1 MKRILRYFL
10 YVTVGITGATVLVIE
25 VTAVRILSPHFG
37 SSLYVLSSVLTVILG
52 ALSVGYYVGGRISDR
67 LPMHRYLFAI
77 IALSGVMVLVSEYI
91 SLISLSSS
99 FGQTFSPIFGPLL
112 FGMGLFFVPSFLL
125 GIVSP
130 YIIKLQSI
138 SVSQNEIGEVVGITF
153 FWGTFGS
160 ILGSLL
166 TGFVFVPFL
175 GINTTIVSTGI
186 VLVGLG
192 ILGMYTVHAFLRNS
206 ETHNFSVLS
215 QKQTYFVLSVLLV
228 TTLLFALIRLHING
242 SPKSQTIIYQAEGL
256 YSQLTVNEIK
266 SQKSTIR
273 LLKQD
278 TNHSSATTMDS
289 YDLTAGYAQF
299 AEFYPL
305 LKPDTKDFFMI
316 GAGSYSIP
324 RTLVARNP
332 DIQVTVSEIEPSLLE
347 LAQTYFD
354 VQDIS
359 RIHTD
364 FVDARVFL
372 AESTTTYD
380 VIFGD
385 AFITDHSVPAH
396 LVTYEFF
403 DEVKR
408 SLTPEGVFM
417 LNFIGKLDGEAPT
430 LTGSLLKTI
439 TGIFPNTKVY
449 AFNKKSP
456 SQLQNLM
463 VVSRSGSK
471 PIDLGESEIIMSY
484 GRRTL
489 VKDMEIP
496 TSQFDAENEYVLTDN
511 RSPVEYLILK

>member
-1 MKRILRYFL
+1 MKRALRYFL
-10 YVTVGITGATVLVIE
+10 YATVGITGAAVLVIE

-52 ALSVGYYVGGRISDR
+52 ALSIGYYVGGRISDR
-67 LPMHRYLFAI
+67 LPMHWYLFAL

-91 SLISLSSS
+91 SLISLTSNAHS
-99 FGQTFSPIFGPLL
+99 FSPIWGPLL
-112 FGMGLFFVPSFLL
+112 FGTGLFFVPSFLL

-138 SVSQNEIGEVVGITF
+138 TVPQSEIGEVVGITF

-186 VLVGLG
+186 VLVILG
-192 ILGMYTVHAFLRNS
+192 ILGMYTAQTLSRNG
-206 ETHNFSVLS
+206 ETHSFPALS
-215 QKQTYFVLSVLLV
+215 QRQTYFVLFVLLI
-228 TTLLFALIRLHING
+228 TTLFFALIRLHINS
-242 SPKSQTIIYQAEGL
+242 SPKSQTTVYQSEGL
-256 YSQLTVNEIK
+256 YSQLTISEIK

-278 TNHSSATTMDS
+278 TNRSSATTMDS
-289 YDLTAGYAQF
+289 YNLSAGYAQF

-354 VQDIS
+354 VHDVS

-364 FVDARVFL
+364 FIDARVL
-372 AESTTTYD
+372 LTQSTTTYD

-396 LVTYEFF
+396 LATYEFF
-403 DEVKR
+403 DEVKK
-408 SLTPEGVFM
+408 SLTPDGIFM
-417 LNFIGKLDGEAPT
+417 LNFIGRLDGRAPT
-430 LTGSLLKTI
+430 LTGSLIKTI
-439 TGIFPNTKVY
+439 MSIFPNTKIY
-449 AFNKKSP
+449 AFNTENP
-456 SQLQNLM
+456 TVLQNFM
-463 VVSRSGSK
+463 VVSRNGSK
-471 PIDLGESEIIMSY
+471 PIDLSNEEVTAALGKKLS
-484 GRRTL
+484 
-489 VKDMEIP
+489 VNDMEIQTP
-496 TSQFDAENEYVLTDN
+496 RFDMANEYTLTDDH
-511 RSPVEYLILK
+511 SPIEYLILR

>member
-1 MKRILRYFL
+1 MKQWILRYFL
-10 YVTVGITGATVLVIE
+10 YATVGITGGAVLIIE
-25 VTAVRILSPHFG
+25 VIAVRMLSPHFG
-37 SSLYVLSSVLTVILG
+37 SSLYVLSSVLTIILG
-52 ALSVGYYVGGRISDR
+52 ALSVGYYVGGRVSDR
-67 LPMHRYLFAI
+67 LPAHRYLFAI
-77 IALSGVMVLVSEYI
+77 IALSGVMVLASEYI
-91 SLISLSSS
+91 ALASLSSFS
-99 FGQTFSPIFGPLL
+99 KDFSPIFGPLI
-112 FGMGLFFVPSFLL
+112 FGMGLFFIPSLLL

-130 YIIKLQSI
+130 YVIKLQSI
-138 SVSQNEIGEVVGITF
+138 SVSANEIGEVVGITF

-175 GINTTIVSTGI
+175 GISTSIISTGI
-186 VLVGLG
+186 VLAGLG
-192 ILGMYTVHAFLRNS
+192 ILGMYMTSILTDSGKTRSFQTVS
-206 ETHNFSVLS
+206 K
-215 QKQTYFVLSVLLV
+215 KQTYFILFILLA
-228 TTLLFALIRLHING
+228 TTILFALIRLSMND
-242 SPKSQTIIYQAEGL
+242 SAKSQTIIYQSEGL
-256 YSQLTVNEIK
+256 YSRLTINEIK
-266 SQKSTIR
+266 SQKSTVRI
-273 LLKQD
+273 LKQD
-278 TNHSSATTMDS
+278 TNHSSATTMNS

-354 VQDIS
+354 LQDIS

-364 FVDARVFL
+364 FVDARMLL
-372 AESTTTYD
+372 ARSTTTYD

-396 LVTYEFF
+396 LVTHEFF
-403 DEVKR
+403 NEIKH
-408 SLTPEGVFM
+408 SLKPDGISM
-417 LNFIGKLDGEAPT
+417 LNFIGRLDGTAPT

-449 AFNKKSP
+449 AFNKKLP
-456 SQLQNLM
+456 SQLQNIM
-463 VVSRSGSK
+463 VISRNGSK
-471 PIDLGESEIIMSY
+471 PIDLGGSEISLAY
-484 GRRTL
+484 GRRIP
-489 VKDMEIP
+489 VEDMEISM
-496 TSQFDAENEYVLTDN
+496 SQFDEENEYVLTDD